1 MKTRTTISL
10 IFIVLAVAILAGTTR
25 AQPTFSF
32 VNITNNSAIDAA
44 IGEAQL
50 FVQVSDPGG
59 GQVLFNFFNTGPA
72 ASSITDIYFDDGAL
86 ASLISIDNSD
96 PGVSFSQ
103 GADPPN
109 LPGANNATPPFMT
122 TENLSADSNSP
133 VQPNGV
139 NPGESVGLTFS
150 LTGIQTFD
158 DVIDDLTNTD
168 LRIGIH
174 VQGFARGGSESFVN
188 NGMTN
193 GNGNGVIP
201 APGTIVLSSI
211 GLCIVGWLRRIKTL

>member
-1 MKTRTTISL
+1 MKIRTPISL
-10 IFIVLAVAILAGTTR
+10 MFIVLAIALLTGTTR

-59 GQVLFNFFNTGPA
+59 GLVLFNFFNIGPD

-86 ASLISIDNSD
+86 ANLISIDNSD

-103 GADPPN
+103 GASPPN
-109 LPGANNATPPFMT
+109 LPGANNATPPFAT
-122 TENLSADSNSP
+122 TANLLADSDPP

-174 VQGFARGGSESFVN
+174 VQGFDGGGSESFVN
-188 NGMTN
+188 NGVT
-193 GNGNGVIP
+193 NGNGVIP

-211 GLCIVGWLRRIKTL
+211 GLCIIGWLRRIKTL